1 MIKRIKALNELEF
14 DSAKSGEPVYGK
26 YKKLFVYIELGK
38 EEECRGNPQDNQK
51 TQYRLF
57 RRCKVEY
64 SKTEEESEQ
73 GIYQYDE
80 TNIDVILYW

>member
-26 YKKLFVYIELGK
+26 YKKLFVYIELAK
-38 EEECRGNPQDNQK
+38 EEEYRENPQDNQK
-51 TQYRLF
+51 TLH
-57 RRCKVEY
+57 RRKSRCRVEY